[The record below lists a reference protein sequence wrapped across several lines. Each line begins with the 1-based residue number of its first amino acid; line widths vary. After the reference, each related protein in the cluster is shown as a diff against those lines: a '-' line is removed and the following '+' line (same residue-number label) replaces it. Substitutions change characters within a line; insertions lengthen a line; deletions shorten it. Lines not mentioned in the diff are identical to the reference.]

1 MLAIN
6 DCKSGRYIVLDG
18 EPYVIVKHSFVKMGR
33 GQGVMR
39 TSIKNLKTGK
49 TLDKS
54 FKGSDK
60 VEEADISR
68 SKASYLYE
76 NNGQFFF
83 MDSST
88 YDQFFI
94 TREQLGEEKILFLK
108 ENLEVD
114 VLNFNQAPISVELPK
129 KITYEVTASPPGIRG
144 DTAQGSVTK
153 KVTLETGYMLDAPLF
168 INQGDTVEINTE
180 TGKYVSKA

>member
-6 DCKSGRYIVLDG
+6 DLKAGIYIVYQD
-18 EPYVIVKHSFVKMGR
+18 EPFVILKHDFIKMGR

-49 TLDKS
+49 ILDHS
-54 FKGSDK
+54 FRGQDR
-60 VEEADISR
+60 VAQADISR
-68 SKASYLYE
+68 AKANYLYHE
-76 NNGQFFF
+76 GNDYFF
-83 MDSST
+83 MDQKS
-88 YDQFFI
+88 YDQFFVI
-94 TREQLGEEKILFLK
+94 AEQLGKDKIPFLK

-114 VLNFNQAPISVELPK
+114 VLMYNGTPINVELPK
-129 KITYEVTASPPGIRG
+129 KVTFTVVQAPPGVRG

-153 KVTLETGYMLDAPLF
+153 KVTLETGQVIDAPLF
-168 INQGDTVEINTE
+168 INQDDKVIVNTE